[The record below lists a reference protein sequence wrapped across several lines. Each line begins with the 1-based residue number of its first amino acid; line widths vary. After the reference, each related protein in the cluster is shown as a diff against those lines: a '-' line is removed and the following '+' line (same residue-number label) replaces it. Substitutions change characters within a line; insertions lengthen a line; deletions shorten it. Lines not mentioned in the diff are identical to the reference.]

1 VEYRI
6 EDRML
11 LIIED
16 SMWQM
21 RNKKMKKLIEKF
33 IRLYK
38 IKRIVSKN
46 MVELELLVSMKI
58 HLIVNMSRIA
68 IYQEQIKRQ
77 KKIIPL
83 PAEID
88 GEKKYKIENIKE
100 K

>member
-1 VEYRI
+1 
-6 EDRML
+6 
-11 LIIED
+11 
-16 SMWQM
+16 M

-33 IRLYK
+33 IKLYK

-46 MVELELLVSMKI
+46 MVELELLASMKI

-77 KKIIPL
+77 KKILPL

-88 GEKKYKIENIKE
+88 REKSIRLRILRRSERKAKVFS
-100 K
+100 